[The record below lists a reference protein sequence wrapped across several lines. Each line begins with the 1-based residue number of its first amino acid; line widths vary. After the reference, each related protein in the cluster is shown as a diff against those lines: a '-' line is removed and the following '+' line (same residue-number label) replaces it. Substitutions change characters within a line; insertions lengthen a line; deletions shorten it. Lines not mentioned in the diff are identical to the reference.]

1 MGGRGSGSGRAG
13 GGGGNRPLTKSEE
26 RRWGKNPVLAPMR
39 AKLSMGGY
47 TYLKTGSN
55 TWVTFGPDGKRVKN
69 RTDADIKRV
78 FT

>member
-55 TWVTFGPDGKRVKN
+55 T
-69 RTDADIKRV
+69 
-78 FT
+78 